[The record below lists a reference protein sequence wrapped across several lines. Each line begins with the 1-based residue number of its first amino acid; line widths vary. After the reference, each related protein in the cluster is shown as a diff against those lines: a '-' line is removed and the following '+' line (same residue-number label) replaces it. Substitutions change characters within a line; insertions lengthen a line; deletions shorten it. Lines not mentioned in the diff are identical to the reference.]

1 MRKLLILL
9 ALTAVVVLAG
19 ACGSSED
26 EGSSGEK
33 APEKAEKPTA
43 VETVQVAYRETAAE
57 QTAKTSFEVT
67 TTAPLAGAENTG
79 QNQPMTFT
87 MRGQGAVDF
96 SGVASSMTME
106 MFGMGS
112 FQMRQVEDTIYM
124 KMPKDFVAQMPGAK
138 PWVEMSLD
146 DVHGQQPGA
155 VPGQM
160 QVGEAQDPTRQLEY
174 LRSVS
179 ESVEKVGTEQVRGV
193 RTTRYKAIVDLEK
206 EAAGQEAGVREA
218 QDEVVKQLGTSKLPV
233 EVWLDDQNRIR
244 RYALDMTLPMPEN
257 AASPAASKKN
267 AKMHMQMVAEY
278 YDFGTPVNVQA
289 PPPGQTMDARKM
301 MPDQPVASQ
310 PAAPS

>member
-9 ALTAVVVLAG
+9 ALTTMVALAG

-67 TTAPLAGAENTG
+67 TTAPFAGPENTG

-87 MRGQGAVDF
+87 MRGQGVVDF
-96 SGVASSMTME
+96 SGAASSMTME

-206 EAAGQEAGVREA
+206 EAAGQGAEVQEA
-218 QDEVVKQLGTSKLPV
+218 QDEIVKQLGTSKLPV

-244 RYALDMTLPMPEN
+244 RYALDMTLPVPEN

-267 AKMHMQMVAEY
+267 ATMRTQMVAEY
-278 YDFGTPVNVQA
+278 YDFGTPVNVRT
-289 PPPGQTMDARKM
+289 PPPDQTMDGSKLLSG
-301 MPDQPVASQ
+301 QQTVAQ
-310 PAAPS
+310 